1 MADRIAAGAPLY
13 LLLEGD
19 AAQSLGAIMREDLGL
34 RNDLL
39 VIDAI
44 SLRDFD
50 YVDIGRV
57 RLPSNTVPVTI
68 KTLLFG
74 APVK

>member
-1 MADRIAAGAPLY
+1 MADLIAAGAPLY
-13 LLLEGD
+13 LMLEGD
-19 AAQSLGAIMREDLGL
+19 AAQSLGAILREDLGL

-39 VIDAI
+39 LIDAI